1 VHQTL
6 LEDNDL
12 QKYATMTAA
21 WQQPWKNTGPKI
33 LKFLSDQII
42 PKHGWAWFGP
52 PCPIPQQNFNFLYQ
66 NQTNCT
72 ETATKKLLNGES
84 TNTNKQNTK
93 VKTPSSELFL
103 LTEIHTENVPL
114 KLDEMGCN
122 SKARTL

>member
-1 VHQTL
+1 
-6 LEDNDL
+6 
-12 QKYATMTAA
+12 MTAA